1 MATEANEAIVLVLCP
16 HKAQGTHRGMTDD
29 RGKMNMVN
37 HKTNSPS
44 EESTDDTFRDC
55 N

>member
-16 HKAQGTHRGMTDD
+16 HKAQGTHRGMTVE
-29 RGKMNMVN
+29 RWNTVN

-44 EESTDDTFRDC
+44 EESPDDTFRDC